1 MFLLKASEF
10 SFINHDSVLKLYDIR
25 TVSIN
30 RILYQQNGMIDPVS
44 NTYKQIEQLVLQK
57 YFPSFYYDYNQFQ
70 QKAVLLEKQQ
80 KENDAAL
87 KELTSK
93 NEELK
98 EQIAALQEQL
108 SRIRKIGSAHL

>member
-1 MFLLKASEF
+1 
-10 SFINHDSVLKLYDIR
+10 
-25 TVSIN
+25 
-30 RILYQQNGMIDPVS
+30 MIDPVS

-57 YFPSFYYDYNQFQ
+57 YFPSFYYDYNHFQ
-70 QKAVLLEKQQ
+70 QKAYLLEKQQ